1 MVLSKL
7 KWGTQLETW
16 NILFTLI
23 EFIYLLNIVHE
34 GAQFD
39 VSFKSSSSCR
49 MGRMFMI
56 QSICCLLIEYLPN
69 ATSSVKH

>member
-1 MVLSKL
+1 M
-7 KWGTQLETW
+7 ETW
-16 NILFTLI
+16 NIQLMII

-39 VSFKSSSSCR
+39 NVSFKSSSSGR

-56 QSICCLLIEYLPN
+56 KSICCLLIKYLPN
-69 ATSSVKH
+69 ATYSVKH